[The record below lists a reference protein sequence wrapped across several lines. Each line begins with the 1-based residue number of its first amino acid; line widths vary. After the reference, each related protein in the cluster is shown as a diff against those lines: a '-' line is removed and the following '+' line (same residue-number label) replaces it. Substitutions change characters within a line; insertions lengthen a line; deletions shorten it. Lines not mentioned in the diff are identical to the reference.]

1 MLRLAGVPGV
11 GKSTVAWAVA
21 RTSAAT
27 GAPVGYLDI
36 DQLGMCYPA
45 PVDDPDRWA
54 LKETALVRLI
64 ARLDEAGIERLVV
77 SGVADP
83 AEPSPGNGHPTVS
96 LWLRASEVTRRT
108 RLAPRRWAQEQVD
121 DVLGIGTRETEA
133 AHPAWSMLETDGC
146 TVEAT
151 ERAVL
156 DRWAAVLD
164 GGATG
169 MAAPAPAME
178 APAQDLAPPTSHA
191 TERVIWVTGPR
202 CAGSS
207 RVGWEIAS
215 GLWREQRRT
224 GFIDVAQLAFAWN
237 VDRKVGLQ
245 NTSTLQ
251 RTFAAIGAQT
261 LVAVA
266 PLEIGPD
273 DVRAAFPGADVRF
286 LRLDADETAR
296 RERARRRAAGDGA
309 SLAGDDLV
317 GASSSVI
324 EDVVMQGSR
333 QRRWPLRE
341 GELLIDTSGATL
353 VDVTARVTALLPD

>member
-11 GKSTVAWAVA
+11 GKSAVAWAAA
-21 RTSAAT
+21 RKSAAT

-45 PVDDPDRWA
+45 PADDPDRWA

-83 AEPSPGNGHPTVS
+83 AEPPPGNGHPTVS
-96 LWLRASEVTRRT
+96 LWLRASEATRRT
-108 RLAPRRWAQEQVD
+108 RLAPRGWAQEQVD
-121 DVLGIGTRETEA
+121 DVLAIGTRETEA

-169 MAAPAPAME
+169 MAVPAPE
-178 APAQDLAPPTSHA
+178 LAPPASDT

-202 CAGSS
+202 RAGSS
-207 RVGWEIAS
+207 RVGWEVAS

-237 VDRKVGLQ
+237 IDRTVGLQ

-251 RTFAAIGAQT
+251 RTFAAIGART

-266 PLEIGPD
+266 PVEIGPD
-273 DVRAAFPGADVRF
+273 DVRAAFPEADVRF
-286 LRLDADETAR
+286 FRLDADETAR
-296 RERARRRAAGDGA
+296 RERAHRRAAADGA
-309 SLAGDDLV
+309 SLAGDDLI

-341 GELLIDTSGATL
+341 GELLIDTSGATV
-353 VDVTARVTALLPD
+353 VDVTARITALLPD